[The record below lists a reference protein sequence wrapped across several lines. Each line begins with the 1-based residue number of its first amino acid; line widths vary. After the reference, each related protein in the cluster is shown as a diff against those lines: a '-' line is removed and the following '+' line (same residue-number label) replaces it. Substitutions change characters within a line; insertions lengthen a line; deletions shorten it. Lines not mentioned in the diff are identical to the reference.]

1 MTLSALPKNIDTFTL
16 PNIVRT
22 EQEQQLYTISIFS
35 LDKFQL
41 IWLVDGFSM

>member
-22 EQEQQLYTISIFS
+22 EQQLYTISIFS